1 MNKQIQPYHYNFIRK
16 QAYILLQAHL
26 SVNDKNTIKTLQAV
40 VLEKINEQFGD
51 KQEESQPLLTGFLEA
66 ATSKPRL
73 EQYLEGL
80 KEAVIPF
87 DPPSKQQLTK
97 LFKKTKKLKI
107 PDWDTLDL
115 RDYTFYSWNDSG
127 KQQKFIV
134 ALIDDQFVGV
144 QGTISPTVQK
154 GICPICYE
162 TSEVA
167 LFMSKVKESGD
178 GMYTKRG
185 NYICYDSERCNHN
198 IERRTELEDF
208 VKMLLLQ
215 NKSYPRL

>member
-1 MNKQIQPYHYNFIRK
+1 MTNKIQPYQYNFIRK
-16 QAYILLQAHL
+16 QANILLQAHL
-26 SVNDKNTIKTLQAV
+26 SVNDKNTVKTLEAI
-40 VLEKINEQFGD
+40 VLEKINEQFGENR
-51 KQEESQPLLTGFLEA
+51 EELQPLLEGFLEA

-73 EQYLEGL
+73 EHFLEGL
-80 KEAVIPF
+80 KEAVVPF
-87 DPPSKQQLTK
+87 TPPSKQQLTK

-107 PDWDTLDL
+107 PEWDELDL

-134 ALIDDQFVGV
+134 ALIDGQFIGV
-144 QGTISPTVQK
+144 QGSISPAIQK
-154 GICPICYE
+154 GICPICHE

-185 NYICYDSERCNHN
+185 NYICYDSEKCNHN
-198 IERRTELEDF
+198 IERKEELEAF
-208 VKMLLLQ
+208 VQ
-215 NKSYPRL
+215 NVKYTK

>member
-16 QAYILLQAHL
+16 QAHILLQAHL

-51 KQEESQPLLTGFLEA
+51 KYEEFQPLLSGFLEA

-134 ALIDDQFVGV
+134 AFIDGQFVGV
-144 QGTISPTVQK
+144 QGNISPTVQK
-154 GICPICYE
+154 GICPICHE

-185 NYICYDSERCNHN
+185 NYICYDSDRCNHN

-208 VKMLLLQ
+208 VK
-215 NKSYPRL
+215 NVAFTR

>member
-1 MNKQIQPYHYNFIRK
+1 MNTKIQPYQFNFIRK
-16 QAYILLQAHL
+16 QANILLQAHL
-26 SVNDKNTIKTLQAV
+26 SVNDKNTIKTLQAI
-40 VLEKINEQFGD
+40 VLEKINEQFGTD
-51 KQEESQPLLTGFLEA
+51 KDAFQPLLDGFLEA

-73 EQYLEGL
+73 EHYLEGL

-107 PDWDTLDL
+107 PEWETMDL

-127 KQQKFIV
+127 KQQKFII
-134 ALIDDQFVGV
+134 ASIDGQLVGV
-144 QGTISPTVQK
+144 SGTISPTTQK
-154 GICPICYE
+154 GICPICHE

-167 LFMSKVKESGD
+167 MFLSKVKESGD

-185 NYICYDSERCNHN
+185 NYICYDSEKCNHN
-198 IERRTELEDF
+198 IERRDELEAF
-208 VKMLLLQ
+208 VQSVKFM
-215 NKSYPRL
+215 K